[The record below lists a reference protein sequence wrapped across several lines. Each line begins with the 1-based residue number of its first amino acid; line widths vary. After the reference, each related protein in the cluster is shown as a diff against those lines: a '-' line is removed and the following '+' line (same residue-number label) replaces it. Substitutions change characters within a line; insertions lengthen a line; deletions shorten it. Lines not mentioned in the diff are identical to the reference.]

1 MVVLAIMGVLVSI
14 AAPTYQKAVEQ
25 SRVDIAAANLRT
37 IWAAQRYYHLE
48 YHVYASNWDALK
60 FDRFSEAAVGVLEL
74 NVLSADSYYTYTISS
89 NADGSAT
96 ASRVGSTVYTGTLV
110 ITSAGDNAGI
120 VTGAIQIS
128 GIPSLSAGH

>member
-1 MVVLAIMGVLVSI
+1 MVVLTIMGVLVSI

-48 YHVYASNWDALK
+48 YHVYASNWDAL
-60 FDRFSEAAVGVLEL
+60 DL
-74 NVLSADSYYTYTISS
+74 NVLSADSYYLYTISS

-96 ASRVGSTVYTGTLV
+96 ASRVGSTVYTGTLA